1 MVQQATRTHV
11 VHMHMF
17 MCMCADVVHVET
29 LFRASTASPTR
40 KRETEVR
47 TTRHRTVPATC
58 YTWPRQRVG
67 YTKTGPRASPN
78 RITQN
83 HLAAHAA
90 SAAARAGRE
99 RRTRGE
105 RGRERRAAR
114 EAAWNQSSGI
124 FSYMHADEDARLVG
138 CQLSISFLLRTLS
151 SFRSSQPPSAGH
163 RHPRGGTDSPR
174 RSPRG
179 RRQAS
184 ASRRPC
190 LQGVGSSPESRRP
203 VPAQR

>member
-58 YTWPRQRVG
+58 YTWPRTRRARLR
-67 YTKTGPRASPN
+67 GPGESG
-78 RITQN
+78 
-83 HLAAHAA
+83 AARGA
-90 SAAARAGRE
+90 SAGESGAR
-99 RRTRGE
+99 
-105 RGRERRAAR
+105 RGRLHGISLPVYSHICM
-114 EAAWNQSSGI
+114 QMKMHGSSVVNFQYHFYCG
-124 FSYMHADEDARLVG
+124 LV
-138 CQLSISFLLRTLS
+138 S